1 MREQDIKHESG
12 RFWVGDTK
20 NSYTVYATGICVSNP
35 DSSYERDEDGLSIA
49 IARCNYLAR
58 REIELGRQIKI

>member
-20 NSYTVYATGICVSNP
+20 NSYTVYATGVTCSNP
-35 DSSYERDEDGLSIA
+35 DSSYDRDEDGLSIA
-49 IARCNYLAR
+49 VARCNYLAR
-58 REIELGRQIKI
+58 RENEGVRLKI